1 MSENQSINF
10 SQIPVAQAASY
21 LEPGMYRLK
30 VDPDPKATKV
40 VKQQGKTTYLAVKFV
55 SDNGGSVTEKFFI
68 TAKALPRL
76 QYLHEAWFN
85 KKLDK
90 QFATY
95 DEVAEYF
102 QKALTI
108 KPEVSRPMI
117 TGGKVT
123 TDGKFFSS
131 LPYTGFVVADEGNF
145 EEGPFEVDS
154 ARYKNVVQI
163 EKPNPAVANTNAALL
178 PGVADSPA
186 TGYRPLNENENPW

>member
-1 MSENQSINF
+1 MSENTGINF
-10 SQIPVAQAASY
+10 GEVPVATSASY

-30 VDPDPKATKV
+30 VDPAGTKI
-40 VKQQGKTTYLAVKFV
+40 VKQPGKTTYLAVKFT
-55 SDNGGSVTEKFFI
+55 SDNGAALTEKFFI
-68 TAKALPRL
+68 TAKSLPRL

-85 KKLDK
+85 KKLDRK
-90 QFATY
+90 FATY

-102 QKALTI
+102 RQALTV

-131 LPYTGFVVADEGNF
+131 LPYTGFIVGDESLF
-145 EEGPFEVDS
+145 EEGPFDPTS
-154 ARYKNVVQI
+154 ARYKNVVTI

-178 PGVADSPA
+178 PTTDGELPS
-186 TGYRPLNENENPW
+186 TGYRPLADNENPW

>member
-1 MSENQSINF
+1 MSENTVINF
-10 SQIPVAQAASY
+10 GQVPTATSSSY

-30 VDPDPKATKV
+30 VDPAGTKV
-40 VKQQGKTTYLAVKFV
+40 VKNPGKTTYLAVKFV
-55 SDNGGSVTEKFFI
+55 ADNGGNLTEKFFI
-68 TAKALPRL
+68 TAKSLPRL

-95 DEVAEYF
+95 DDVADYF

-123 TDGKFFSS
+123 ADGKFYAG
-131 LPYTGFVVADEGNF
+131 LPYTGFVVADEGQF
-145 EEGPFEVDS
+145 EEGPFDPTS
-154 ARYKNVVQI
+154 ARYKNVVTL

-178 PGVADSPA
+178 PGTDDSPN
-186 TGYRPLNENENPW
+186 TGYRPLNDNENPW